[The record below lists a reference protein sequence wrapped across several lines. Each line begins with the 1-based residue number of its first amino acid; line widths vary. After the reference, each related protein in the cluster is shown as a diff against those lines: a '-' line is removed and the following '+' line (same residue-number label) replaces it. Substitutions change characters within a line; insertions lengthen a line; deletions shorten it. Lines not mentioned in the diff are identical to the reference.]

1 MIEQLNMKTKLKTCP
16 HCGGKATVEHEE
28 LEFPEGEDWLRVVCE
43 DCGSNSGWYRSEDQ
57 AVNAWNRRSALNDSL
72 SVPSKEMYKLLK
84 KVNNILSR
92 FALEGVIDVIELYLL
107 AEESRKLMLR
117 VEGFGEV

>member
-1 MIEQLNMKTKLKTCP
+1 MIEQVNMKTKLKTCP

-57 AVNAWNRRSALNDSL
+57 AVNAWNRRSVLKEHL
-72 SVPSKEMYKLLK
+72 PVPSKEMHKLLK

-92 FALEGVIDVIELYLL
+92 FALECVIDVIELYLL
-107 AEESRKLMLR
+107 AEESRGLNLR
-117 VEGFGEV
+117 VDGFEEV